1 MLKLPKGIEVVPN
14 YKKAATIG
22 QKIYLIPIERTVE
35 EAHSI
40 YFLRLFPVFPNKL
53 EEARIALFVFLKQLL
68 YIVCMKHTL
77 YPIIFIG
84 LLWSCISES
93 PRSRRAEKQATL
105 EKSNLVFRLDYDAL
119 DYQEEQ
125 PLLDFIALFEHK
137 KSIRLANIQIQKG
150 EEVFYSFRQ
159 NLGDIV
165 IEKERADRY
174 SILEHY
180 ILPIGSVYG
189 KTALVR
195 YYFDP
200 YKGTLKRDTDF
211 QPQLSIY
218 DYWSNH
224 VVKEYDSYLNDTNYT
239 TSNIEQVPHQAY
251 VSLRYLMFNLTLA
264 AILEDCQPCRE
275 RMQRIANDYKFVEK
289 EAYYQQNLSVCQ
301 AILARF
307 KNK

>member
-1 MLKLPKGIEVVPN
+1 
-14 YKKAATIG
+14 
-22 QKIYLIPIERTVE
+22 
-35 EAHSI
+35 
-40 YFLRLFPVFPNKL
+40 
-53 EEARIALFVFLKQLL
+53 
-68 YIVCMKHTL
+68 MKHTL

-93 PRSRRAEKQATL
+93 PQSRRAGKQATL
-105 EKSNLVFRLDYDAL
+105 EKSILTFHLDYESL

-125 PLLDFIALFEHK
+125 PLLDFIALLEDK
-137 KSIRLANIQIQKG
+137 KSIRLDNIQIQKG
-150 EEVFYSFRQ
+150 EEELYNFRQ

-165 IEKERADRY
+165 IEKERPDRY

-200 YKGTLKRDTDF
+200 YEGTLERDLSF

-218 DYWSNH
+218 EYWSNH
-224 VVKEYDSYLNDTNYT
+224 VVKEYDSYLKDTSYT
-239 TSNIEQVPHQAY
+239 TTKIEQVPHQAY

-275 RMQRIANDYKFVEK
+275 RMQRIKKDYKFVEK
-289 EAYYQQNLSVCQ
+289 GTYYQQNLSVCQ
-301 AILARF
+301 AILDRF
-307 KNK
+307 KNKK